1 MKIKS
6 ITKTPKT
13 KIRTG
18 YRDRGVQLAPAHRI
32 AQVDQ
37 TGGSHKSDRTEMT

>member
-1 MKIKS
+1 MKAKS

-18 YRDRGVQLAPAHRI
+18 YRDRGAQQAPVHRI
-32 AQVDQ
+32 ARVDQ
-37 TGGSHKSDRTEMT
+37 TGG